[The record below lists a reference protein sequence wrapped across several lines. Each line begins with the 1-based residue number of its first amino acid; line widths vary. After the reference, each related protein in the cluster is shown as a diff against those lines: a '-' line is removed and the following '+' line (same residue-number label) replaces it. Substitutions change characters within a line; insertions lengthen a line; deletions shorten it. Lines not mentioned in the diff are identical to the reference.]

1 MPGDPEGLTD
11 LHSHLVPGVDDG
23 SRTLEESLESV
34 GVFHEAGVR
43 RIVTTPHL
51 DGSLTHDPEGF
62 EATMDEMDRSW
73 ASLLQRGE
81 EEFPGTELHRGF
93 EIMLDIPDPDLTDQ
107 RLRLGGTRFVL
118 VEWAWSGIPPGTLRV
133 LARLKEGGLTP
144 ILAHPERYRGL
155 EDLRLAGAWR
165 KAGALLQMNYGS
177 LVGRFGDLPRK
188 RALEL
193 LERGWIDLL
202 SSDFHGRPGLSPDL
216 EEAREALAGLGGNEQ
231 FEILAGV
238 NTLRIL
244 RDQDP
249 DPVPPLTMQKGILE
263 KLRLFFR

>member
-23 SRTLEESLESV
+23 SRSLEESLESMGKFRDV
-34 GVFHEAGVR
+34 GVR

-51 DGSLTHDPEGF
+51 DGSLTQDPEGF
-62 EATMDEMDRSW
+62 EATMDKMDRRW
-73 ASLLQRGE
+73 ASLLEGAG

-93 EIMLDIPDPDLTDQ
+93 EIMLDVPDPDLTDG
-107 RLRLGGTRFVL
+107 RLSLGGTRFVL

-144 ILAHPERYRGL
+144 VLAHPERYRGL
-155 EDLRLAGAWR
+155 EDLRLVGAWR
-165 KAGALLQMNYGS
+165 RAGAFLQVNYGS
-177 LVGRFGDLPRK
+177 LVGRYGGLPQK

-193 LERGWIDLL
+193 LERGWADLL
-202 SSDFHGRPGLSPDL
+202 SSDFHGRSGLSPDL
-216 EEAREALAGLGGNEQ
+216 EEAREVLAALGGDEQ

-249 DPVPPLTMQKGILE
+249 DPVPPLAVQQGLWE
-263 KLRLFFR
+263 KVRSFFR